1 MAEMWEKKHKVTESS
16 GGWGRN
22 LKSFERFRTLAM
34 VSKEELIAYLNKHN
48 AKAKMKAKALKELA
62 KRGVKLVWK

>member
-1 MAEMWEKKHKVTESS
+1 MAEMWEKRHKVVES
-16 GGWGRN
+16 GRWGQSA
-22 LKSFERFRTLAM
+22 KTYEKFRTMAM

-48 AKAKMKAKALKELA
+48 AKPKMKAKALKELA